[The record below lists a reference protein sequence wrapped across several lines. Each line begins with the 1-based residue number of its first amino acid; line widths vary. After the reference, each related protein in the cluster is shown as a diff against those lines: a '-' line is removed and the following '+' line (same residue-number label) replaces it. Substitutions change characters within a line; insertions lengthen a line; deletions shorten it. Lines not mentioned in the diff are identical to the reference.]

1 MAESIMRKAD
11 LEERTAKRTRFTEWM
26 AKMDRLQGTIR
37 EDQAEIRRLSAEI
50 QANFSE
56 TDAILD
62 RLSAT

>member
-11 LEERTAKRTRFTEWM
+11 LEERTAKRTRLTEWM

>member
-1 MAESIMRKAD
+1 MAESIMQEANLGEKP
-11 LEERTAKRTRFTEWM
+11 AKRPRFSEWI
-26 AKMDRLQGTIR
+26 AEMDRLQRVIK
-37 EDQAEIRRLSAEI
+37 EDQAEIRRLSVEI

>member
-1 MAESIMRKAD
+1 MAESIMRKANLD
-11 LEERTAKRTRFTEWM
+11 ERAVKRTRFTEWM
-26 AKMDRLQGTIR
+26 AEMDRLQGVIK
-37 EDQAEIRRLSAEI
+37 EDQAEIRRLAVEI